1 MAPVN
6 HTKGPLVLLDGEAG
20 PDDLELAVR
29 IPARYYMRRDAA
41 KATMEETEK
50 MAHPGITR

>member
-1 MAPVN
+1 M
-6 HTKGPLVLLDGEAG
+6 LDGEAG

-29 IPARYYMRRDAA
+29 IPARYYMRRDAV